1 MLPMRKK
8 RDRLAHVSEDGVQFR
23 DPFTGE
29 DDFIGP
35 EESMQIQC
43 RIGADIH
50 MAYDELTS
58 LADSYEYNV
67 EALARTERWAQRSPE
82 EHKKHRDDLGYRQS
96 FVWCHSGWKMGRL
109 ATLYL

>member
-1 MLPMRKK
+1 MSVKMVLNSLIPSPIQK
-8 RDRLAHVSEDGVQFR
+8 
-23 DPFTGE
+23 
-29 DDFIGP
+29 DFIGP

-67 EALARTERWAQRSPE
+67 EALARTERWALRSLE
-82 EHKKHRDDLGYRQS
+82 EHKKHHMDLGYYQALYGVIQGGRWEDLRRS
-96 FVWCHSGWKMGRL
+96 TCKKFAKMDL
-109 ATLYL
+109 MDTD

>member
-1 MLPMRKK
+1 MIPDLIVSFFYLRTGGDSPQHCLFYLKMISIRCIPVSYTH
-8 RDRLAHVSEDGVQFR
+8 LAHVTEDGVHFH
-23 DPFTGE
+23 DPFTE
-29 DDFIGP
+29 QEDFIGP

-67 EALARTERWAQRSPE
+67 EALARTER
-82 EHKKHRDDLGYRQS
+82 
-96 FVWCHSGWKMGRL
+96 
-109 ATLYL
+109 